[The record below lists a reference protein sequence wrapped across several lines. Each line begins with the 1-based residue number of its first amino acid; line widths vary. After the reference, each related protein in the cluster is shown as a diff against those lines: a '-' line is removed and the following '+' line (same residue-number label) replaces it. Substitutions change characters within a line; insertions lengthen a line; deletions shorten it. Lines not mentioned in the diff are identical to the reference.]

1 MHGKLQQVV
10 RIYGIRNCDSMK
22 KAFVWLAEHAV
33 ACDFV
38 DYRQAAPTAAQLA
51 DWNLRVGWKAL
62 LNTRGTTWR
71 RLGEEDRADVDEA
84 RALTLMAAIERGA
97 GADDS
102 VVRGWLTRALSAPRG
117 PQWVCDKCQ
126 QVGHGLSLAD
136 PAQFQCVTLN

>member
-51 DWNLRVGWKAL
+51 DWNHRVGWKAL

-71 RLGEEDRADVDEA
+71 RLGEEDRSDVDEA
-84 RALTLMAAIERGA
+84 RALTLM
-97 GADDS
+97 
-102 VVRGWLTRALSAPRG
+102 VRHPSLIRRPVIDTGTALLVGFDPDRYAEELLGKG
-117 PQWVCDKCQ
+117 P
-126 QVGHGLSLAD
+126 
-136 PAQFQCVTLN
+136 

>member
-33 ACDFV
+33 VCDFV
-38 DYRQAAPTAAQLA
+38 DYRQVAPTAAQLA

-84 RALTLMAAIERGA
+84 RALTLMARHPSLIRRPVIDTG
-97 GADDS
+97 
-102 VVRGWLTRALSAPRG
+102 TALLVGFDPDRYARELLGRG
-117 PQWVCDKCQ
+117 P
-126 QVGHGLSLAD
+126 
-136 PAQFQCVTLN
+136 

>member
-33 ACDFV
+33 VCDFV
-38 DYRQAAPTAAQLA
+38 DYRQAAPSAAQLA

-71 RLGEEDRADVDEA
+71 RLSKEDRADVDEA
-84 RALTLMAAIERGA
+84 RALTLMARHPSLIRRPVIDTG
-97 GADDS
+97 
-102 VVRGWLTRALSAPRG
+102 TALLVGFDPDRYAEELLGKG
-117 PQWVCDKCQ
+117 P
-126 QVGHGLSLAD
+126 
-136 PAQFQCVTLN
+136 

>member
-1 MHGKLQQVV
+1 MHGRLQQVV

-22 KAFVWLAEHAV
+22 KAFVWLADHAV
-33 ACDFV
+33 VCDFV

-84 RALTLMAAIERGA
+84 RALTLMARHPSLIRRPVIDTG
-97 GADDS
+97 
-102 VVRGWLTRALSAPRG
+102 TALLVGFDPDRYAEELLGKG
-117 PQWVCDKCQ
+117 P
-126 QVGHGLSLAD
+126 
-136 PAQFQCVTLN
+136 

>member
-84 RALTLMAAIERGA
+84 RALTLMARHPSLIRRPVIDTG
-97 GADDS
+97 
-102 VVRGWLTRALSAPRG
+102 TALLVGFDPDRYAEELLGKG
-117 PQWVCDKCQ
+117 P
-126 QVGHGLSLAD
+126 
-136 PAQFQCVTLN
+136 